1 MARPYPRADSSTLE
15 FCAALLDVLSCHA
28 GAKKGIPVDEPGLGE
43 IRLDAD
49 NLVMYIVVIGRVA
62 AEQLERVEREAVPTV
77 VVDGLAG
84 GNDEEEHRLA
94 D

>member
-1 MARPYPRADSSTLE
+1 M
-15 FCAALLDVLSCHA
+15 
-28 GAKKGIPVDEPGLGE
+28 I
-43 IRLDAD
+43 
-49 NLVMYIVVIGRVA
+49 YIVVIGRVT

-84 GNDEEEHRLA
+84 GDDEEEHRLA